1 MADAA
6 PAVKPRSLEALID
19 FNENEPREL
28 AIFDQDLFEAAQAKG
43 PLSDDAYIQAKVDVQ
58 RGTGENGIDKLMA
71 ENNVAMLVA
80 PSGPVASRIDPVN
93 GDVWPSWAGAGYL
106 AAVAGYPNIT
116 VPMGD
121 VHGVPVGFSIMAGN
135 GQDALVLSYGYA
147 FEQAGGIRPEPKYL
161 RSAEDRIE
169 ISSAMRP

>member
-1 MADAA
+1 M
-6 PAVKPRSLEALID
+6 KPRSLDALID

-28 AIFDQDLFEAAQAKG
+28 SIFDQDLFESAQAKG
-43 PLSDDAYIQAKVDVQ
+43 ALSDETYIQAKVDVQ
-58 RGTGENGIDKLMA
+58 RGTGENGIDKLMSD
-71 ENNVAMLVA
+71 NNVTILVA

-121 VHGVPVGFSIMAGN
+121 VHGVPVGFSIMAGK
-135 GQDALVLSYGYA
+135 GQDASVLAYGYA
-147 FEQAGGIRPEPKYL
+147 FEQAGGIRPEAKYL

-169 ISSAMRP
+169 IGKAMRP

>member
-1 MADAA
+1 MLD
-6 PAVKPRSLEALID
+6 
-19 FNENEPREL
+19 
-28 AIFDQDLFEAAQAKG
+28 
-43 PLSDDAYIQAKVDVQ
+43 
-58 RGTGENGIDKLMA
+58 
-71 ENNVAMLVA
+71 NNVAMLVG

-121 VHGVPVGFSIMAGN
+121 VHGVPVGFSIMAGK
-135 GQDALVLSYGYA
+135 GQDAAVLSYGYA

-161 RSAEDRIE
+161 RSAEDRIK
-169 ISSAMRP
+169 IGKAMRP

>member
-1 MADAA
+1 MKSRDVLLYEFKAGLNEYLVEAA
-6 PAVKPRSLEALID
+6 PAVRPRSLEALIA

-28 AIFDQDLFEAAQAKG
+28 SVFDQDLFESAQAKG
-43 PLSDDAYIQAKVDVQ
+43 SLSDEAYLQAKVDVQ
-58 RGTGENGIDKLMA
+58 RGTGENGIDKLMS
-71 ENNVAMLVA
+71 ENNVEMLVG

-121 VHGVPVGFSIMAGN
+121 VHGVPVGLSIICLLYTSPSPRDQRGSRM
-135 GQDALVLSYGYA
+135 
-147 FEQAGGIRPEPKYL
+147 P
-161 RSAEDRIE
+161 
-169 ISSAMRP
+169 SSA